1 MLKLIDDDSGAALNR
16 GASPM
21 SIDFGSRPL
30 AAMREPTESIWFK
43 ALMRF
48 GLYLMLV
55 AFLIM
60 GAEVVYALYQLAGL
74 IL

>member
-1 MLKLIDDDSGAALNR
+1 
-16 GASPM
+16 M
-21 SIDFGSRPL
+21 SIDFGLRPL
-30 AAMREPTESIWFK
+30 AQMQEPMESFWFK

-60 GAEVVYALYQLAGL
+60 GAEVAYALYQLAVSCCEAL
-74 IL
+74 ALR

>member
-1 MLKLIDDDSGAALNR
+1 
-16 GASPM
+16 M
-21 SIDFGSRPL
+21 SIDVGSRAL

-43 ALMRF
+43 TLMRF

-55 AFLIM
+55 AFLLM
-60 GAEVVYALYQLAGL
+60 GAEVAYALYQLAGL

>member
-1 MLKLIDDDSGAALNR
+1 
-16 GASPM
+16 M

-30 AAMREPTESIWFK
+30 AAMQEPTESFWFK

-48 GLYLMLV
+48 GLYLMLA

-60 GAEVVYALYQLAGL
+60 GAEVAYALYQLAGL
-74 IL
+74 ML

>member
-1 MLKLIDDDSGAALNR
+1 
-16 GASPM
+16 M
-21 SIDFGSRPL
+21 SIDFGSRRL
-30 AAMREPTESIWFK
+30 ASVQGPMESIWFK

-60 GAEVVYALYQLAGL
+60 GAEVAYALYQLASL

>member
-1 MLKLIDDDSGAALNR
+1 
-16 GASPM
+16 M
-21 SIDFGSRPL
+21 SIEFRSRPL
-30 AAMREPTESIWFK
+30 AAVQEPMESIWFK

-60 GAEVVYALYQLAGL
+60 GAEVAYALYQLAGM